1 MGVTYSPDPPFP
13 LTSYRAEDKFG
24 CFFYPDTVADLV
36 VDAVSPNDG
45 KTQYM
50 DADDAQAE

>member
-24 CFFYPDTVADLV
+24 GFFYPEMVADLV
-36 VDAVSPNDG
+36 VNAVSPNDG
-45 KTQYM
+45 KTQ
-50 DADDAQAE
+50 